1 MKKIININLSG
12 RVIPIEDSA
21 YEQLQGYIESL
32 RRYFANEESR
42 DEIINDIESR
52 IAELMSEKVRKGSTC
67 ITDSDVNEIATSM
80 GRPEDFEAE
89 AAADITDIPL
99 KGTQPQQEKQ
109 QQQSYQ
115 QQSTNY
121 NYAEREKTPRGR
133 LYRDTS
139 DKFIGGVCSGIA
151 AYMNVD
157 PAIVRILFAIITFG
171 GFGLGF
177 LAYIIMWVILPPKD
191 LEEYTGKRLFR
202 NPEEKVIGG
211 VASGLAAYFGRST
224 ATVRLVFAAPLILN
238 ILFSSLNGFR
248 WNDFDLFW
256 NIGFSSISGTFILI
270 YIVLWIV
277 LPEARTTYQK
287 MEMRGEKVDVNTIR
301 QNVKDGVD
309 NMKERMK
316 GWGEEVKESAQQ
328 FSSKAKEFSNT
339 RGKEFAAEVNQTVR
353 RSGGGIGHAI
363 GVLFKVFFLFIF
375 GTIAF
380 ALFISLIAILFSGP
394 QWWPLNDFLWTTR
407 WQQIYAWG
415 TLIFFLLV
423 PLIAFIVWVVRR
435 IMNAK
440 AGSNYLGWTFGALWT
455 LGWVSLVLLV
465 SSLGRDFSTMR
476 SIDEP
481 VASELTAFKP
491 SNGRLI
497 ITVSQPELEYT
508 GGYGWINEDIGGWD
522 LNNDTMRLS
531 NAWFEFTASP
541 DSMYHVSVKKYSN
554 GRNDEDAKLRASQ
567 FTYKATLRDSLLD
580 LPSGFSIGRESKYR
594 LQQVA
599 ILVQIPIGKKIRFDE
614 SVREKLNLMR
624 MTINRKDRYR
634 NNIGLR
640 IDEDYDFEFFAG
652 EYYTMGIDGKL
663 KSDNVRRPVST
674 PAPARKQSG
683 DYRYD
688 APDTVATEP
697 APAPDPELQR
707 QLEEEKRKREESD
720 RRIKELEDKAK
731 KKAIS
736 WKRKMDAKAE
746 GDIVGIPSPVGS
758 LVL

>member
-12 RVIPIEDSA
+12 RVIPIEDAA
-21 YEQLQGYIESL
+21 YEQLQAYIESL
-32 RRYFANEESR
+32 RRYFAHEESR

-52 IAELMSEKVRKGSTC
+52 IAELMSEKVRKGASC
-67 ITDSDVNEIATSM
+67 ITDADVEEIATSM

-89 AAADITDIPL
+89 EVSPAGEIPL
-99 KGTQPQQEKQ
+99 QGNQSGQSNQ
-109 QQQSYQ
+109 QQYQ
-115 QQSTNY
+115 QQNSSHTGSTQQG
-121 NYAEREKTPRGR
+121 EREKAPRGR
-133 LYRDTS
+133 LYRDSS

-177 LAYIIMWVILPPKD
+177 LAYIIMWIILPPKD

-224 ATVRLVFAAPLILN
+224 STVRLVFAAPLILN

-309 NMKERMK
+309 NMKDRMK
-316 GWGEEVKESAQQ
+316 GWGDEVKETAQQ

-339 RGKEFAAEVNQTVR
+339 RGREFASEVNQTVR
-353 RSGGGIGHAI
+353 KSGGGIGHAI

-380 ALFISLIAILFSGP
+380 ALFIAVIAILFSMP
-394 QWWPLNDFLWTTR
+394 QWWGLNEFLWSSS
-407 WQQIYAWG
+407 WQQVYAWG
-415 TLIFFLLV
+415 TLIFFMLV

-435 IMNAK
+435 IMNAR

-455 LGWVSLVLLV
+455 LGWISLILLIT
-465 SSLGRDFSTMR
+465 SLGRDFSR
-476 SIDEP
+476 SDIKDYEATTFSTP
-481 VASELTAFKP
+481 KGKLVV
-491 SNGRLI
+491 
-497 ITVSQPELEYT
+497 TVSQPELEYT
-508 GGYGWINEDIGGWD
+508 GNYGWVDGDINGWD
-522 LNNDTMRLS
+522 FTGDSMRLA
-531 NAWFEFTASP
+531 NVWFDVSAST
-541 DSMYHVSVKKYSN
+541 DTLYHVTVRRSAN
-554 GRNDEDAKLRASQ
+554 GRTDEEARIRASEFSYSALQ
-567 FTYKATLRDSLLD
+567 QDSLLD
-580 LPSGFSIGRESKYR
+580 LASGYAIGKKSKYR
-594 LQQVA
+594 IQQVG
-599 ILVQIPIGKKIRFDE
+599 ILIQVPKGKKIRFDP
-614 SVREKLNLMR
+614 SVTEKLHIGR
-624 MTINRKDRYR
+624 VTVNRR
-634 NNIGLR
+634 NRRNVGISV
-640 IDEDYDFEFFAG
+640 ENDYEFSFFTG
-652 EYYTMGIDGKL
+652 VDYTMGIDGKL
-663 KSDNVRRPVST
+663 QQDGVMQSTSEPRRSNT
-674 PAPARKQSG
+674 G
-683 DYRYD
+683 NYRYNSKD
-688 APDTVATEP
+688 TAIAPVTN
-697 APAPDPELQR
+697 PDEEARQ
-707 QLEEEKRKREESD
+707 QLEEEKRKIREESE
-720 RRIKELEDKAK
+720 RKIKELEEKAK
-731 KKAIS
+731 AAKSIS
-736 WKRKMDAKAE
+736 LLKRKKDARME
-746 GDIVGIPSPVGS
+746 GDIVGIPSPVSS

>member
-12 RVIPIEDSA
+12 RVIPIEDAA
-21 YEQLQGYIESL
+21 YEQLQAYIESL
-32 RRYFANEESR
+32 RRYFAHEESR

-52 IAELMSEKVRKGSTC
+52 IAELMSEKVRKGASC
-67 ITDSDVNEIATSM
+67 ITDADVEEIASSM

-89 AAADITDIPL
+89 EVSAAGEIPL
-99 KGTQPQQEKQ
+99 QGSTPGAGYQQHQ
-109 QQQSYQ
+109 QQYQ
-115 QQSTNY
+115 QQSGGQQ
-121 NYAEREKTPRGR
+121 AEREKAPRGR

-177 LAYIIMWVILPPKD
+177 LAYIIMWIILPPKD

-224 ATVRLVFAAPLILN
+224 ATVRLIFAAPLILN

-301 QNVKDGVD
+301 QNVKEGVD

-316 GWGEEVKESAQQ
+316 GWGDEVKETAQQ

-339 RGKEFAAEVNQTVR
+339 RGREFASEVNQTVR
-353 RSGGGIGHAI
+353 RSSGGIGHAI

-380 ALFISLIAILFSGP
+380 ALFIAVIAILFSLP
-394 QWWPLNDFLWTTR
+394 NWWGLNEFLWSSN
-407 WQQIYAWG
+407 WQQVYAWG
-415 TLIFFLLV
+415 TLVFFMLV

-435 IMNAK
+435 IMNAR
-440 AGSNYLGWTFGALWT
+440 AGGNYLGWTFGALWT
-455 LGWVSLVLLV
+455 LGWISLVLLIT
-465 SSLGRDFSTMR
+465 SMGRDFSR
-476 SIDEP
+476 AQVIDKDLNVMAP
-481 VASELTAFKP
+481 AKGKLVV
-491 SNGRLI
+491 
-497 ITVSQPELEYT
+497 TVSQPEIEYT
-508 GGYGWINEDIGGWD
+508 GNYGWIDSDISGWD
-522 LNNDTMRLS
+522 FTGDSMRLA
-531 NAWFEFTASP
+531 NIWFDVTAST
-541 DSMYHVSVKKYSN
+541 DSLYHVTVRRSAN
-554 GRNDEDAKLRASQ
+554 GRTDEEARLRASEYSYEVLQ
-567 FTYKATLRDSLLD
+567 QDSLLD
-580 LPSGFSIGRESKYR
+580 LANGYSIGKKSKYR
-594 LQQVA
+594 IQQVG
-599 ILVQIPIGKKIRFDE
+599 ILIQVPKGKKIRFDP
-614 SVREKLNLMR
+614 SVTEKLNIGR
-624 MTINRKDRYR
+624 VTVNRR
-634 NNIGLR
+634 NRRNAGFSV
-640 IDEDYDFEFFAG
+640 DNDYEFSFFTG
-652 EYYTMGIDGKL
+652 VDYTMGIDGKL
-663 KSDNVRRPVST
+663 QQDGV
-674 PAPARKQSG
+674 KQSSVEPRRG
-683 DYRYD
+683 NTGNYRYNSK
-688 APDTVATEP
+688 DTVVPAT
-697 APAPDPELQR
+697 DPTEDARQ
-707 QLEEEKRKREESD
+707 QLEEEKKRIREESE
-720 RRIKELEDKAK
+720 RKIKELEDKAK
-731 KKAIS
+731 AGKSVTLLKK
-736 WKRKMDAKAE
+736 KKDARVE
-746 GDIVGIPSPVGS
+746 GDIVGIPSPVSS

>member
-12 RVIPIEDSA
+12 RVIPIEDAA
-21 YEQLQGYIESL
+21 YEQLQAYIESL
-32 RRYFANEESR
+32 RRYFAHEESR

-52 IAELMSEKVRKGSTC
+52 IAELMSEKVRKGASC
-67 ITDSDVNEIATSM
+67 ITDADVEEIASSM

-89 AAADITDIPL
+89 EVSAAGEIPL
-99 KGTQPQQEKQ
+99 QGGAPGAGYQ
-109 QQQSYQ
+109 QQQHQYQ
-115 QQSTNY
+115 QQSGGQQ
-121 NYAEREKTPRGR
+121 AEREKAPRGR

-177 LAYIIMWVILPPKD
+177 LAYIIMWIILPPKD

-224 ATVRLVFAAPLILN
+224 ATVRLIFAAPLILN

-301 QNVKDGVD
+301 QNVKEGVD

-316 GWGEEVKESAQQ
+316 GWGDEVKETAQQ

-339 RGKEFAAEVNQTVR
+339 RGREFATEVNQTVR

-380 ALFISLIAILFSGP
+380 ALFIAVIAILFSLP
-394 QWWPLNDFLWTTR
+394 NWWGLNEFLWSSN
-407 WQQIYAWG
+407 WQQVYAWG
-415 TLIFFLLV
+415 TLVFFMLV

-435 IMNAK
+435 IMNAR
-440 AGSNYLGWTFGALWT
+440 AGGNYLGWTFGALWT
-455 LGWVSLVLLV
+455 LGWVSLILLIT
-465 SSLGRDFSTMR
+465 SMGRDFSR
-476 SIDEP
+476 AQVIDKDLNVMSP
-481 VASELTAFKP
+481 AKGKLVV
-491 SNGRLI
+491 
-497 ITVSQPELEYT
+497 TVSQPEIEYT
-508 GGYGWINEDIGGWD
+508 GNYGWIDGDISGWD
-522 LNNDTMRLS
+522 FTGDSMRLA
-531 NAWFEFTASP
+531 NIWFDVTAST
-541 DSMYHVSVKKYSN
+541 DSLYHVTVRRSAN
-554 GRNDEDAKLRASQ
+554 GRTDEEARLRASEYSYEVLQ
-567 FTYKATLRDSLLD
+567 QDSLLD
-580 LPSGFSIGRESKYR
+580 LANGYSIGKKSKYR
-594 LQQVA
+594 IQQVGVL
-599 ILVQIPIGKKIRFDE
+599 IQVPKGKKIRFDP
-614 SVREKLNLMR
+614 SVTEKLNIGR
-624 MTINRKDRYR
+624 VTVNRR
-634 NNIGLR
+634 NRRNAGFSV
-640 IDEDYDFEFFAG
+640 DNDYEFSFLTG
-652 EYYTMGIDGKL
+652 VDYIMGIDGKL
-663 KSDNVRRPVST
+663 QQDGV
-674 PAPARKQSG
+674 KQSSVEPRRG
-683 DYRYD
+683 NTSNYRYNSK
-688 APDTVATEP
+688 DTVEP
-697 APAPDPELQR
+697 ANDPAEDARQ
-707 QLEEEKRKREESD
+707 QLEEEKKRIREEGE
-720 RRIKELEDKAK
+720 RKIKELEEKAK
-731 KKAIS
+731 AGKPVTMLKK
-736 WKRKMDAKAE
+736 KKDARME
-746 GDIVGIPSPVGS
+746 GDIVGIPSPVSS